1 MDFTPEERQHYI
13 GGSDVSAIMD
23 LNPWKTIHDVFI
35 EKVDENPK
43 PFRENEAMYWGKNLE
58 EAIADRWL
66 SERLSKYSQG
76 SYNIERSQVL
86 STGHPR
92 KDYVRGHPDAIYKG
106 WKDDKPITCF
116 LEVKT
121 TDSRNA
127 SNWNNTAPPY
137 YFVQLAWYAMINARN
152 YEHRGE
158 SLPNTEYWFAV
169 LIGGNNYKEFQVDID
184 SSDMD
189 LVESRV
195 TKFWENNV
203 QKKLMPEYDEP
214 DEKINSFLHPYIS
227 KDKIVDC
234 DQFVNDY
241 VSEFRGIKSAIKN
254 LQAKE
259 KKMKEFIKNK
269 MGDSQFL
276 MFKNEK
282 IATQSEYCKTS
293 TDWEY
298 VARNYE
304 ADPEF
309 FNYVKN
315 NTKSV
320 TIKSLR

>member
-1 MDFTPEERQHYI
+1 MEFTPEERQHYI

-23 LNPWKTIHDVFI
+23 LNPWKSINDVFI
-35 EKVDENPK
+35 EKVQDNPV
-43 PFRENEAMYWGKNLE
+43 PFKQNEAMYWGKNLE

-66 SERLSKYSQG
+66 SERLKD

-86 STGHPR
+86 STGHPT

-106 WKDDKPITCF
+106 WKDDKPITCL

-127 SNWNNTAPPY
+127 SNWTNTAPPY

-152 YEHRGE
+152 YEYRGE

-169 LIGGNNYKEFQVDID
+169 LIGGNNYKEFQVDIN

-189 LVESRV
+189 LVESKA

-214 DEKINSFLHPYIS
+214 DEKINSFLHPYVS
-227 KDKIVDC
+227 KDKIVNC

-276 MFKNEK
+276 MYENEK
-282 IATQSEYCKTS
+282 IATQSEYSKTS
-293 TDWEY
+293 IDWEE
-298 VARNYE
+298 VAKNYM
-304 ADPEF
+304 ADSEF
-309 FNYVKN
+309 YNHVKQH
-315 NTKSV
+315 TKAI

>member
-1 MDFTPEERQHYI
+1 MEFTPEERQHYI

-86 STGHPR
+86 STGHPT

-127 SNWNNTAPPY
+127 SNWTNTAPPY

-189 LVESRV
+189 LVESKA

-214 DEKINSFLHPYIS
+214 DEKINSFLHPYVS
-227 KDKIVDC
+227 KDKIVNC

-241 VSEFRGIKSAIKN
+241 VSEFRVLSQLLKTFR
-254 LQAKE
+254 L
-259 KKMKEFIKNK
+259 KKK
-269 MGDSQFL
+269 
-276 MFKNEK
+276 
-282 IATQSEYCKTS
+282 
-293 TDWEY
+293 
-298 VARNYE
+298 R
-304 ADPEF
+304 
-309 FNYVKN
+309 
-315 NTKSV
+315 
-320 TIKSLR
+320 